1 MDDQPPIGNQ
11 LEADGDLSGDVLG
24 PVAERAK
31 SSAQFAKGWPD
42 GMAVGQ
48 GGDMWVA
55 LTGAGRLDRVGPTG
69 QILDSAALP
78 SGALPTTVCF
88 SGERADEPYV
98 TTSFHQV
105 LVRIRL

>member
-1 MDDQPPIGNQ
+1 
-11 LEADGDLSGDVLG
+11 
-24 PVAERAK
+24 
-31 SSAQFAKGWPD
+31 
-42 GMAVGQ
+42 MAVGQ

-78 SGALPTTVCF
+78 SGALPTNVCF
-88 SGERADEPYV
+88 SGERADELYV
-98 TTSFHQV
+98 TTSFHQA